1 MTIRKNFLFEEDVVE
16 HLKDIAQKE
25 NMTQTQVI
33 KNLIEQKY
41 AQISVSDR
49 LYAFRS
55 IVKMPDGSLVGKTV
69 QTIKS
74 EMAI

>member
-49 LYAFRS
+49 LDAFRS